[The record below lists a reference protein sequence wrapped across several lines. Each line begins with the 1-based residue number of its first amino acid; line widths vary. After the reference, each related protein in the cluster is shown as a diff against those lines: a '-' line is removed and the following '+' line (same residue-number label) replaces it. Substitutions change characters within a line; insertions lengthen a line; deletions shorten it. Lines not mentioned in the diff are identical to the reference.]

1 MRVTEAWA
9 RSVLQ
14 RVGQFADQFA
24 DCFGRRVQRA
34 AASQYLEGLFNDSER
49 KSMQAMH
56 GRLSEPGTYQAL
68 QHFIT
73 HSPWSATRV
82 WERLR
87 ALVPERRG
95 ILALDDT
102 GLPKQGTHSVGVK
115 RQYCGALGKIGN
127 CQVAVSSLLIGAHQV
142 WPLTCDLYLPEEWL
156 TEPTRRAEVGIP
168 DRTRFREK
176 WRIALAQVRAVRT
189 AGFAITAVV
198 ADTDYGR
205 VAQFRRG
212 LERLGLRYA
221 VAIRADLAVWR
232 SGARR
237 ARSVGDLAKQVP
249 DREWQRV
256 CWGHGTKGPL
266 AARFVAVR
274 VRPARSRGE
283 RWLLCERSLV
293 NDERK
298 YYLLN
303 LNATAA
309 LDDLVRLARSRWP
322 IEQQYREF
330 KDELGFDHF
339 EGRTF
344 HGWNHHAV
352 LTAIAFTFLQMERAR
367 SSTGPYPTLPQVRAW
382 LRDVVAILYLL
393 GNRKL
398 FNLMVSFVRN
408 PPLRR

>member
-1 MRVTEAWA
+1 M
-9 RSVLQ
+9 
-14 RVGQFADQFA
+14 
-24 DCFGRRVQRA
+24 
-34 AASQYLEGLFNDSER
+34 
-49 KSMQAMH
+49 
-56 GRLSEPGTYQAL
+56 
-68 QHFIT
+68 
-73 HSPWSATRV
+73 
-82 WERLR
+82 
-87 ALVPERRG
+87 
-95 ILALDDT
+95 
-102 GLPKQGTHSVGVK
+102 
-115 RQYCGALGKIGN
+115 
-127 CQVAVSSLLIGAHQV
+127 
-142 WPLTCDLYLPEEWL
+142 
-156 TEPTRRAEVGIP
+156 
-168 DRTRFREK
+168 
-176 WRIALAQVRAVRT
+176 
-189 AGFAITAVV
+189 
-198 ADTDYGR
+198 
-205 VAQFRRG
+205 
-212 LERLGLRYA
+212 
-221 VAIRADLAVWR
+221 
-232 SGARR
+232 
-237 ARSVGDLAKQVP
+237 
-249 DREWQRV
+249 
-256 CWGHGTKGPL
+256 
-266 AARFVAVR
+266 AVR

-344 HGWNHHAV
+344 QGWNHHAV

-367 SSTGPYPTLPQVRAW
+367 ASTGPYPTLPQVRTW